1 MKLKELEIVNI
12 GGVTNFVFNNI
23 HSRMNIICGPNGIG
37 KTTILEC
44 IAHIFINHRT
54 NNLKKNV
61 DAKEGSFTYKL
72 ENNEKIISERN
83 VVNIYDPSA
92 MFQFY
97 GKVELSKKILYL
109 KTNRLFNYENLSGIS
124 KDLPVDINNAAIKA
138 MQGVDHINTK
148 SWFIHRYVFSKDN
161 NTLSPEQLSNFE
173 LAKSCFSILNK
184 EYSFH
189 SVEPNNLDI
198 LINTPSGVIVYEYLS
213 SGFKSI
219 ISIVFGIIREI
230 EFRFMKEKIFA
241 SRFDGIILIDEIEL
255 HLHPQWQGEVCD
267 ILKLLF
273 PLAQFFVTTH
283 SPHVIQTASK
293 GTVIPLERFG
303 TRIIRRKLSNQE
315 YGFMGWTVEEIL
327 EDVMGMPDLRT
338 KKYNQIKKRF
348 DLALENKD
356 KKEATEAYNELDKML
371 HPNYALRPVFKIQL
385 DSLGE

>member
-1 MKLKELEIVNI
+1 MKIKELEIVNI

-23 HSRMNIICGPNGIG
+23 HSQMNIICGPNGIG

-109 KTNRLFNYENLSGIS
+109 KTNRLFHYENLNGIS
-124 KDLPVDINNAAIKA
+124 KDSPVDINNAAMKA
-138 MQGVDHINTK
+138 MHGVDHNNTK
-148 SWFIHRYVFSKDN
+148 SWFIHRYVFSKDIN
-161 NTLSPEQLSNFE
+161 ILSHEQLANFE
-173 LAKSCFSILNK
+173 LAKSCFSFLNK

-303 TRIIRRKLSNQE
+303 TRIIRRKLPNQE